1 MGCKC
6 YICGVNDVE
15 NPGDICDIC
24 ALGEDPYLAQTP
36 GQIPEA
42 GLSHK
47 RKMAPIKEKE
57 PEKQYIPGRGRSRKV
72 LIQGG
77 GTAISP
83 AQEADESRSDGKE
96 NEQGSVHVYAP
107 GQVPAGGA
115 GSTGQQSSGSVTS
128 QKNTSAATS
137 WQTKGIIKNVAAD
150 QERIPFIFKVFRS
163 LFKGVPLTITNDITT
178 FQVFPDYTGQSLNAL
193 GNACDQVSVYG
204 KVNAGIIS
212 ENNEVEVYGSRD
224 SHNVIVATRI
234 KNIASGSVI
243 TPYGAIGPIFVWLA
257 VVLLALV
264 AFGILTTLGIEGII
278 WLAVIILCL
287 MNLPLILKIIL
298 IIWAILFSFTKK
310 S

>member
-96 NEQGSVHVYAP
+96 NEPVSYTHLTLP
-107 GQVPAGGA
+107 
-115 GSTGQQSSGSVTS
+115 TTS
-128 QKNTSAATS
+128 R
-137 WQTKGIIKNVAAD
+137 V
-150 QERIPFIFKVFRS
+150 
-163 LFKGVPLTITNDITT
+163 
-178 FQVFPDYTGQSLNAL
+178 
-193 GNACDQVSVYG
+193 
-204 KVNAGIIS
+204 
-212 ENNEVEVYGSRD
+212 
-224 SHNVIVATRI
+224 
-234 KNIASGSVI
+234 
-243 TPYGAIGPIFVWLA
+243 
-257 VVLLALV
+257 
-264 AFGILTTLGIEGII
+264 
-278 WLAVIILCL
+278 
-287 MNLPLILKIIL
+287 
-298 IIWAILFSFTKK
+298 
-310 S
+310 

>member
-15 NPGDICDIC
+15 KPGDICDIC
-24 ALGEDPYLAQTP
+24 ALGEDPYQTRTP
-36 GQIPEA
+36 GQISGEK
-42 GLSHK
+42 LSHK
-47 RKMAPIKEKE
+47 RKMAPVKEKE

-83 AQEADESRSDGKE
+83 TKETDESKLDSKD
-96 NEQGSVHVYAP
+96 NEQRPVHIYAP

-115 GSTGQQSSGSVTS
+115 GSTGQQSAGGVTN
-128 QKNTSAATS
+128 QKNTAASGS

-150 QERIPFIFKVFRS
+150 QERIPSIVKVFRS

-234 KNIASGSVI
+234 KNIASGSMI
-243 TPYGAIGPIFVWLA
+243 TPYGAIAPIFVWLA
-257 VVLLALV
+257 VVLLALA
-264 AFGILTTLGIEGII
+264 AFGIITTLGIEGII

-287 MNLPLILKIIL
+287 MNLPLVLKIIF
-298 IIWAILFSFTKK
+298 AIFALLFSFVKR

>member
-115 GSTGQQSSGSVTS
+115 GSTGQQSSGIVTS
-128 QKNTSAATS
+128 QKTHLRRLPGRQRGLSKMLRQIRNGFHLYLKCS
-137 WQTKGIIKNVAAD
+137 
-150 QERIPFIFKVFRS
+150 
-163 LFKGVPLTITNDITT
+163 GV
-178 FQVFPDYTGQSLNAL
+178 
-193 GNACDQVSVYG
+193 
-204 KVNAGIIS
+204 
-212 ENNEVEVYGSRD
+212 
-224 SHNVIVATRI
+224 
-234 KNIASGSVI
+234 
-243 TPYGAIGPIFVWLA
+243 
-257 VVLLALV
+257 
-264 AFGILTTLGIEGII
+264 
-278 WLAVIILCL
+278 CL
-287 MNLPLILKIIL
+287 K
-298 IIWAILFSFTKK
+298 AYR
-310 S
+310 